1 MNEKEFTKIVN
12 STKKVVLN
20 AIRKHL
26 QPEYYESIDDVA
38 QEVYMRAFNSLSQ
51 GKFRKESEIST
62 WLHTIARNE
71 SIRMNDK
78 QNREIEKTEAMK
90 PDVKEEYT
98 MDLESEDSN
107 EKSYLKELL
116 NALPEKYK
124 KVMEL
129 DVLGYKDKQIAQML
143 QISAGTV
150 KSRNSRARDLL
161 RKMAANKNTEKYQ
174 EL

>member
-12 STKKVVLN
+12 NTKKVVLS

-26 QPEYYESIDDVA
+26 DPEFYESVDDVA

-62 WLHTIARNE
+62 WLYTIARNE

-78 QNREIEKTEAMK
+78 NNKEIEKTEAIK
-90 PDVKEEYT
+90 PDVKEEYIE
-98 MDLESEDSN
+98 DLESETSDAQSH
-107 EKSYLKELL
+107 LKELL

-129 DVLGYKDKQIAQML
+129 DVQGYKDKQIAQML

-150 KSRNSRARDLL
+150 KSRNSRGRDML
-161 RKMAANKNTEKYQ
+161 RKMAANKEIERFQKI
-174 EL
+174 